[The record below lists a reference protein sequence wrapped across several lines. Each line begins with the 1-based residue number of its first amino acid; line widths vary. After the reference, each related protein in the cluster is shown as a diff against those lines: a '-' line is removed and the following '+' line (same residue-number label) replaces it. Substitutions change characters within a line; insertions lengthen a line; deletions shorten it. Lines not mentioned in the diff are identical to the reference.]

1 MIILDGLHSCGT
13 QIELYNTML
22 EKEGTKGEEEA
33 RRAYKAAREESDHA
47 AEIAAG
53 ERVSSALI
61 ERVRNSFLHLNHYL
75 ICLF

>member
-47 AEIAAG
+47 A
-53 ERVSSALI
+53 
-61 ERVRNSFLHLNHYL
+61 
-75 ICLF
+75 